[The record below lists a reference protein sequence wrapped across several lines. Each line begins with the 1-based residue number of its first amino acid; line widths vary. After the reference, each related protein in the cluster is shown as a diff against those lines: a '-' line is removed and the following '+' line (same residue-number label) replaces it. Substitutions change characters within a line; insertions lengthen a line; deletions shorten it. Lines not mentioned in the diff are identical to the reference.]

1 MYACKVTYGGEPIVW
16 FVVVAAM
23 RCHYS
28 MIAVAAL
35 VAWIGIASALPEDS
49 ESGCTSAACIWARLR
64 ERGLVRDTSVAAT
77 RRAEGGYGAGQPRQY
92 YAYYE
97 RPEYRQPAANYQSSG
112 KTHSGSKSV

>member
-1 MYACKVTYGGEPIVW
+1 MWP
-16 FVVVAAM
+16 VAAAAAL
-23 RCHYS
+23 RCRHS
-28 MIAVAAL
+28 IIAVAAL
-35 VAWIGIASALPEDS
+35 VAWIGTASALPEADS

-64 ERGLVRDTSVAAT
+64 EGGLVSDAGAAAN

-112 KTHSGSKSV
+112 KTV